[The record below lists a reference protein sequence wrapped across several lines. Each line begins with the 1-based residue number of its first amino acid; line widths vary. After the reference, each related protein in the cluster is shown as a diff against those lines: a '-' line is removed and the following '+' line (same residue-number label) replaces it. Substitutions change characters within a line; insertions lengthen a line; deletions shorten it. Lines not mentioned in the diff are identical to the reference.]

1 MASNSAKDK
10 LAALPDELKE
20 KLSNG
25 AKSDESITDMASKL
39 GLDYKV
45 TQTYLWKSGT
55 LP

>member
-20 KLSNG
+20 KSNNG
-25 AKSDESITDMASKL
+25 AKSGESITDMASKL

-45 TQTYLWKSGT
+45 TQTYLWQSGT